1 MTDIGATGPI
11 AEAELEALLQTAWAS
26 VREEPGLSTYVPAKE
41 RIERALMFRLGVHL
55 NSLVVQLR
63 KTWPLPWR
71 DVTVDSELHR
81 AHDGPKLT
89 GTEVPDLLVHVRG
102 QDDMNLLAIEAKHGD
117 GPDAGDQSK
126 LCRLRDKRAYR
137 FVWAVRFDLNE
148 PLVIQTLA
156 TSECSASPP
165 TGRRARGAR

>member
-1 MTDIGATGPI
+1 MPDIGVPSPI
-11 AEAELEALLQTAWAS
+11 ASAELEALLQAAWVS
-26 VREEPGLSTYVPAKE
+26 VREEPGLSTYVRDKE
-41 RIERALMFRLGVHL
+41 HIERALAFRLGVHL

-89 GTEVPDLLVHVRG
+89 GTEAPDLLVHVRG
-102 QDDMNLLAIEAKHGD
+102 RDDMNLLAIEAKHGY
-117 GPDAGDQSK
+117 GPGARDQSK
-126 LCRLRDKRAYR
+126 LCRLRDKRGYR
-137 FVWAVRFDLNE
+137 FVWAVRLDLNG

-156 TSECSASPP
+156 ASECSASPP